1 MATTKIWPV
10 HDSLK
15 RLVEY
20 TSNPDK
26 TEYNDLKNALHYVS
40 NSDKTEQFM
49 FVSGINCEAS
59 KAYQQMMYVKKQFG
73 KLDGNVAYHGYQSFR
88 PGEVTPEQCH
98 NIGLQLAQELW
109 GEKYQVL
116 VTTHLDKGHL
126 HNHLLIN
133 SVSFIDG
140 RKFNDNMQAY
150 YQMREVSDRLCREQ
164 GLSVIEKPKGRTP
177 RSIYFAEKNGE
188 PTKYN
193 LMREAI
199 DNALERSKTMAQF
212 NQVMCSYG
220 YELNTDPRR
229 KYATVRAIGSKK
241 SVRLYR
247 LGEGYDIDDI
257 RDRLDW
263 NRWKLY
269 HSPYKNYQHEVRA
282 KYANNWP
289 IRIRIGAYP
298 KHKIGGL
305 KGLYYKYCYLM
316 GYRPKGNPRKP
327 LSPELKEAWR
337 RVEHISRQVR
347 LISKRQLTDL
357 PSVEQFIGQTEQKI
371 SEITSER
378 QQIYNKLRRC
388 SDPEV
393 IKELKA
399 ERDLCTGQLTE
410 LRKEL
415 KTAKGIMAD
424 APRMKEEITKEY
436 QMVALEKQVVA
447 KEDRE
452 R

>member
-20 TSNPDK
+20 TSNPEK

-40 NSDKTEQFM
+40 DSDKTEKFM

-98 NIGLQLAQELW
+98 NLGLQLAQELW
-109 GEKYQVL
+109 GGRYQIL

-140 RKFNDNMQAY
+140 KKFNDNLETY
-150 YQMREVSDRLCREQ
+150 YQMRDTSDRICREH

-188 PTKYN
+188 PTKFN
-193 LMREAI
+193 LIREAI
-199 DNALERSKTMAQF
+199 DNSLERSKTMAQF
-212 NQVMCSYG
+212 NQVMRSYG

-241 SVRLYR
+241 AVRLCR
-247 LGEGYDIDDI
+247 LGEGYDIEDI
-257 RDRLDW
+257 RDRLEW
-263 NRWKLY
+263 NRWNLY
-269 HSPYKNYQHEVRA
+269 HSPYKEYQQEVKS
-282 KYANNWP
+282 KYTNNHP
-289 IRIRIGAYP
+289 IKIWMGTYP

-316 GYRPKGNPRKP
+316 GYRPKGNTRKP

-337 RVEHISRQVR
+337 RIDKITDQVR
-347 LISKRQLTDL
+347 LITEKKLTDIG
-357 PSVEQFIGQTEQKI
+357 SVAAFVENTDQHIK
-371 SEITSER
+371 EITSER
-378 QQIYNKLRRC
+378 QRIYNKLRRC
-388 SDPEV
+388 RDPEV
-393 IKELKA
+393 VKELKA
-399 ERDLCTGQLTE
+399 ERDLYTSQLAY

-415 KTAKGIMAD
+415 KTAKGIIAD
-424 APRMKEEITKEY
+424 VPRMKEEITKEY
-436 QMVALEKQVVA
+436 QMITLERQVIA
-447 KEDRE
+447 REDRE